1 LSCILIVED
10 DFIVRETISDALLDA
25 GYAVAKASDGAAA
38 LEQLRDHPPD
48 AILLDLMMPVM
59 DGWTFLDAI
68 HEDDALGRIPVGI
81 LSAVPA
87 VRREAVAQGV
97 QVAVG
102 KPFAL
107 DELLEQVECLLDA
120 VPSGNR

>member
-1 LSCILIVED
+1 LSCILVVED
-10 DFIVRETISDALLDA
+10 DLIVRETISDALLDA

-38 LEQLRDHPPD
+38 LEQLRVHPPD
-48 AILLDLMMPVM
+48 AVLLDLLMPVM
-59 DGWTFLDAI
+59 DGWMFLDAV
-68 HEDDALGRIPVGI
+68 HQDDALGHIPIGV
-81 LSAVPA
+81 LSAVPTL
-87 VRREAVAQGV
+87 REQAMTQGV

-120 VPSGNR
+120 VPSRSR